1 MTSNLPLANR
11 YRETAIKTANPLQ
24 LVVILYDG
32 AIQTLQE
39 ARLHIQRKDIGSRAR
54 CLNRSVA
61 IISELQ
67 ASLSFDGSGNIAESL
82 DRLYDFM
89 KKGIFKANL
98 EQRVEPLDEII
109 GLLENLRSAWKE
121 LANQSHG
128 TAAPTMTPGES
139 APPTIKNIPAAA
151 SQRSLLNISG

>member
-1 MTSNLPLANR
+1 MTYNLPLANR

-32 AIQTLQE
+32 AIQALQE
-39 ARLHIQRKDIGSRAR
+39 AREHIQRRDIGKRAR

-67 ASLSFDGSGNIAESL
+67 ACLNFDANGNIAQSL

-89 KKGIFKANL
+89 KQGIMKASL
-98 EQRVEPLDEII
+98 EQRIEPLDQVI
-109 GLLENLRSAWKE
+109 GLLENLRSAWGE
-121 LANQSHG
+121 LATQSINAG
-128 TAAPTMTPGES
+128 SSVVNSAES
-139 APPTIKNIPAAA
+139 APRMLKNLPAARD
-151 SQRSLLNISG
+151 QRGLLNISG

>member
-1 MTSNLPLANR
+1 MTYNAPLANR

-32 AIQTLQE
+32 AIQSLRE
-39 ARLHIQRKDIGSRAR
+39 AREHIMRRDIGGRAR

-67 ASLSFDGSGNIAESL
+67 ASLNFDASANIAASL
-82 DRLYDFM
+82 DRLYDYM
-89 KKGIFKANL
+89 KQAIFKASI
-98 EQRVEPLDEII
+98 EQQVEPLDQII
-109 GLLENLRSAWKE
+109 GLLENLRSAWGE

-128 TAAPTMTPGES
+128 TDAEPRNVPAASTTMIS
-139 APPTIKNIPAAA
+139 QIPAADN
-151 SQRSLLNISG
+151 QRSALNISG